1 MTAAAPRGARRRPGG
16 RGRGRRR
23 ARPGRGWPD
32 RAAGPAARPQRR
44 GRPSRATRP
53 SPAAAGGRRPG
64 LLGTARPPRRRSP
77 PGQEEWMRPAAHL
90 TSPRGRRAGATVRGF
105 DRPGRVDKLGSDHPQ
120 EVPMRFKS
128 GFLVGLSA
136 GYVLGT
142 KAGQERYQQIV
153 DATSKLR
160 ENPGVQRL
168 TGEVNKTVN
177 VSKDRVAETAAA
189 KADQAKEAV
198 TSKVGGNAGSSS
210 TSATS
215 GSNL

>member
-1 MTAAAPRGARRRPGG
+1 
-16 RGRGRRR
+16 
-23 ARPGRGWPD
+23 
-32 RAAGPAARPQRR
+32 
-44 GRPSRATRP
+44 
-53 SPAAAGGRRPG
+53 
-64 LLGTARPPRRRSP
+64 
-77 PGQEEWMRPAAHL
+77 
-90 TSPRGRRAGATVRGF
+90 
-105 DRPGRVDKLGSDHPQ
+105 
-120 EVPMRFKS
+120 MRFKS

-160 ENPGVQRL
+160 DNPGVQRL

-198 TSKVGGNAGSSS
+198 TSKVGGNTGSSS
-210 TSATS
+210 STATMS
-215 GSNL
+215 GSGL